1 MHADLHSE
9 VKHLSLN
16 RFRVTMDTAHATS
29 EVFIQNKIQKKKY
42 IKKTQAHKKT
52 VYSQGNLF
60 VLATNL

>member
-1 MHADLHSE
+1 MQL
-9 VKHLSLN
+9 V
-16 RFRVTMDTAHATS
+16 RFL
-29 EVFIQNKIQKKKY
+29 FKIKYKKKKN